1 MRPTTRLLP
10 LLAAAALGTTL
21 AACSDPA
28 PTPSDGTAAS
38 DDTAQSDAT
47 APAGATAPADGDATE
62 TADGSSDGAAA
73 CLVGTWQMTPEAM
86 EQQVLAQ
93 LGAEGEVE
101 AEGTSTMTFDA
112 GTATIETDSTSAFSI
127 PTDAGVTA
135 EGDARTS
142 GSMVLGYTADDT
154 TITYTEVVSAEG
166 TTTFTINGESNEVDL
181 AETAALMTELTYD
194 YTCTD
199 AELTLTSEIP
209 GLGLEV
215 EQTLTR
221 S

>member
-1 MRPTTRLLP
+1 
-10 LLAAAALGTTL
+10 
-21 AACSDPA
+21 
-28 PTPSDGTAAS
+28 
-38 DDTAQSDAT
+38 
-47 APAGATAPADGDATE
+47 
-62 TADGSSDGAAA
+62 
-73 CLVGTWQMTPEAM
+73 
-86 EQQVLAQ
+86 
-93 LGAEGEVE
+93 
-101 AEGTSTMTFDA
+101 
-112 GTATIETDSTSAFSI
+112 TIETDSTSAFSI

-181 AETAALMTELTYD
+181 AETAALMTERTYD

-209 GLGLEV
+209 GLGRDR

-221 S
+221 SPPRRAPGVSRRGRRAGPPCSCCSSRGSGGAAPPRAAAPRSTSRRVCRRSRPTSCCRGSRAPTSDAGASGLVPPPARSRR

>member
-47 APAGATAPADGDATE
+47 APADGDATE

-73 CLVGTWQMTPEAM
+73 CLVGTWHMRAVARE
-86 EQQVLAQ
+86 EGVFAQ
-93 LGAEGEVE
+93 LGAAGEVE

-112 GTATIETDSTSAFSI
+112 GTATIETDSASAFSI

-154 TITYTEVVSAEG
+154 TIT
-166 TTTFTINGESNEVDL
+166 
-181 AETAALMTELTYD
+181 
-194 YTCTD
+194 
-199 AELTLTSEIP
+199 
-209 GLGLEV
+209 
-215 EQTLTR
+215 
-221 S
+221 